1 MTANTQS
8 DSGVDEARTELS
20 QHWIELFGQ
29 PPPPKAGQKLMEKLI
44 AYELQTREVG
54 GLSPSLR
61 RRLADLAAGRSTKKV
76 AAPGSQLVR
85 EWNGEQ
91 HVVEIEEDGFR
102 WKGQVYSSLTSIAQ
116 AITGAKWSGPRFFG
130 LRK

>member
-1 MTANTQS
+1 MTAN
-8 DSGVDEARTELS
+8 ARLEKDPDDDRIALAEQWT
-20 QHWIELFGQ
+20 ELFGQ
-29 PPPPKAGQKLMEKLI
+29 APAPKTGQKLMEKLI
-44 AYELQTREVG
+44 AYELQTKKEG
-54 GLSPSLR
+54 GLPPPLR
-61 RRLADLAAGRSTKKV
+61 RRLADLAAGRATTKI

-91 HVVEIEEDGFR
+91 HLVDIEEAGFR
-102 WKGQVYSSLTSIAQ
+102 WKGQLYSSLSGIAQ